1 MAEERIYY
9 SREAEQQA
17 MREMTRLTLLYAAL
31 GLGIGAGL
39 ALLFAPSSGKK
50 IRMSLSRTLEEGLN
64 RGQEAVE
71 PLFEQI
77 HEQVGDLRETVGE
90 RIGSLR

>member
-9 SREAEQQA
+9 SRESEQQA
-17 MREMTRLTLLYAAL
+17 MREMTRLTLLYVAL
-31 GLGIGAGL
+31 GLSIGAGL

>member
-1 MAEERIYY
+1 MTEERIYY

-17 MREMTRLTLLYAAL
+17 MREMTRLTLIYAAL
-31 GLGIGAGL
+31 GLSIGAGL
-39 ALLFAPSSGKK
+39 ALLFAPSSGQK
-50 IRMSLSRTLEEGLN
+50 IRMSLSKTLEEGLN

-77 HEQVGDLRETVGE
+77 HGQVDDLRETVGD